1 MTPYLA
7 VFLHEAEAEAV
18 CAAFVKAAQKFR
30 TGEGEV
36 EEEKD
41 DGEDLCNVEF
51 SLGYG
56 GKILL
61 NTATLH
67 MKRGRRALGEAR
79 GEAGDLDS
87 PTPPSSPPHCA
98 GYGLVGPNGCG
109 KSTLMRAIANGQVEG
124 FRESMGGEPGRGL
137 PLVNGRGGK
146 YALMRA
152 PPACAR
158 PQPRRTCSRRS
169 TSSTTS
175 RRTSPTSQ
183 CSTTSR

>member
-67 MKRGRRALGEAR
+67 MKRGRRALGEER
-79 GEAGDLDS
+79 GGSGMKAAPRACPLLS
-87 PTPPSSPPHCA
+87 PSCA

-124 FRESMGGEPGRGL
+124 FRESRGGEARLCHGRPPPSSPCL
-137 PLVNGRGGK
+137 P
-146 YALMRA
+146 
-152 PPACAR
+152 
-158 PQPRRTCSRRS
+158 PQPRLTCSRRC
-169 TSSTTS
+169 TWSTTS
-175 RRTSPTSQ
+175 RPTSPTSQ